1 MIDCAH
7 APEKKGLVL
16 MDTPCYDML
25 SVTAKAAGGAS
36 S

>member
-1 MIDCAH
+1 
-7 APEKKGLVL
+7 

-36 S
+36 SSCLQPGAATR